1 MLASRGARAGGRADG
16 VGAVVAVAAA
26 ALAVEVAR
34 RGGGGGDERVTFLR
48 MGGAWWL
55 SMRLELPVVTL
66 TLLSVLSDRDVLSAS
81 SGEGRPQGPSEF
93 NPIHS
98 YCTG

>member
-34 RGGGGGDERVTFLR
+34 RGGGGGDERGTFLR

-55 SMRLELPVVTL
+55 SMRLEVELPVVTHADAL
-66 TLLSVLSDRDVLSAS
+66 VS
-81 SGEGRPQGPSEF
+81 
-93 NPIHS
+93 
-98 YCTG
+98 